1 MRAILYRLRVWA
13 KFTEFSTAV
22 GLCLWEW
29 HQRNVNSGAARYL
42 KWRSTDVTHII
53 SNESGASSLPEDR
66 NGDQSQYQKNNVV
79 CAFVEEMR
87 SVTYESA
94 SVH

>member
-1 MRAILYRLRVWA
+1 M
-13 KFTEFSTAV
+13 FV
-22 GLCLWEW
+22 GMAPEERKLG
-29 HQRNVNSGAARYL
+29 SARYL
-42 KWRSTDVTHII
+42 KWHRADVTHRI
-53 SNESGASSLPEDR
+53 SNQSDASSLPEDR